1 MRSRRFREPAII
13 RQSLS
18 CVLPLDGEGR
28 RKECISSQWCACT
41 PILTFPRR
49 GRGKNVTRP
58 KLISKSA
65 TVLTKIAARRLLT
78 ATIILLALPFSFVR
92 AATKVSFP
100 FTPIS
105 AASLPWWIA
114 KDARFYE
121 KYGLDVDMIYV
132 GASPVIIQAMLGG
145 QAGVGAGGGP
155 PLVSNVLQGGDIVEV
170 ATTVPYAIQSLIV
183 RPEIRTPADLTGKKI
198 GISRLGAIPHFTLQA
213 IVKLYNVQGINVV
226 QTGTT
231 TQAIASLSQG
241 LVDGIITSAPFTFR
255 LMKNGYRELV
265 SPKDFKKAGV
275 EFLIQGLVA
284 RKSYAIKN
292 REIVL
297 GMIKATMEGTKQIF
311 VNEKQAK
318 AVLAKYT
325 RQSDPE
331 ILEQTYRFAT
341 DIFVKDP
348 TVTPASIQPIVQ
360 QSAQFSLIDAKLAA
374 ATPMSAYYDNSYVEE
389 IKRSGW
395 LAEFWK

>member
-1 MRSRRFREPAII
+1 MAVLIGAILFLGA
-13 RQSLS
+13 LS
-18 CVLPLDGEGR
+18 
-28 RKECISSQWCACT
+28 S
-41 PILTFPRR
+41 
-49 GRGKNVTRP
+49 
-58 KLISKSA
+58 
-65 TVLTKIAARRLLT
+65 T
-78 ATIILLALPFSFVR
+78 AF

-114 KDARFYE
+114 KESRYYE

-155 PLVSNVLQGGDIVEV
+155 PLVSNILQGGDVVQV

-183 RPEIRTPADLTGKKI
+183 KPEIRTPADLSGKKI

-213 IVKLYNVQGINVV
+213 IVKLHNVQGINLV

-231 TQAIASLSQG
+231 TQAITSLSQG

-255 LMKNGYRELV
+255 LMKDGYRELV

-284 RKSYAIKN
+284 RKSYAVRN
-292 REIVL
+292 REVVI

-311 VNEKQAK
+311 VNEKHAK

-325 RQSDPE
+325 RQTDPD
-331 ILEQTYRFAT
+331 ILDRTHKFAL

-348 TVTPASIQPIVQ
+348 TVTSASIQPIVQ
-360 QSAQFSLIDAKLAA
+360 QSAQFNLVDAKLAGN
-374 ATPMSAYYDNSYVEE
+374 TPIAAYYDNSYVDE
-389 IKRSGW
+389 IKKSGW
-395 LAEFWK
+395 LADLWR

>member
-1 MRSRRFREPAII
+1 MTHNLIQIVSAALFLM
-13 RQSLS
+13 SL
-18 CVLPLDGEGR
+18 LG
-28 RKECISSQWCACT
+28 
-41 PILTFPRR
+41 
-49 GRGKNVTRP
+49 
-58 KLISKSA
+58 SA
-65 TVLTKIAARRLLT
+65 T
-78 ATIILLALPFSFVR
+78 F

-114 KDARFYE
+114 KESRFYE

-155 PLVSNVLQGGDIVEV
+155 PLVTNVLQGGDVVQV
-170 ATTVPYAIQSLIV
+170 ATTIPYAIQSLIV
-183 RPEIRTPADLTGKKI
+183 KPDIRTPADLIGKRI
-198 GISRLGAIPHFTLQA
+198 GISRLGAIPHYTLQA
-213 IVKLYNVQGINVV
+213 IVKLYNVQGINIV

-231 TQAIASLSQG
+231 TQAITSLSQG

-255 LMKNGYRELV
+255 LMKDGYRELV
-265 SPKDFKKAGV
+265 GPKEFKKAGV

-284 RKSYAIKN
+284 RKSFAAKN
-292 REIVL
+292 REVVI

-311 VNEKQAK
+311 VNEKHSK
-318 AVLAKYT
+318 TVLAKYT
-325 RQSDPE
+325 RQTDTD
-331 ILEQTYRFAT
+331 ILDQTHKFAL

-360 QSAQFSLIDAKLAA
+360 QSAQFNIVDAKLAGS
-374 ATPMSAYYDNSYVEE
+374 TPMSAYYDNSYIDE
-389 IKRSGW
+389 IKKSGFFTQ
-395 LAEFWK
+395 LWK

>member
-1 MRSRRFREPAII
+1 MTHNLIQIVSAALFLM
-13 RQSLS
+13 SLF
-18 CVLPLDGEGR
+18 G
-28 RKECISSQWCACT
+28 
-41 PILTFPRR
+41 
-49 GRGKNVTRP
+49 
-58 KLISKSA
+58 SA
-65 TVLTKIAARRLLT
+65 T
-78 ATIILLALPFSFVR
+78 F

-114 KDARFYE
+114 KESRFYE

-155 PLVSNVLQGGDIVEV
+155 PLVTNVLQGGDVVQV
-170 ATTVPYAIQSLIV
+170 ATTIPYAIQSLIV
-183 RPEIRTPADLTGKKI
+183 KPDIRTPADLIGKRI
-198 GISRLGAIPHFTLQA
+198 GISRLGAIPHYTLQA
-213 IVKLYNVQGINVV
+213 IVKLYNVQGINIV

-231 TQAIASLSQG
+231 TQAITSLSQG

-255 LMKNGYRELV
+255 LMKDGYRELV
-265 SPKDFKKAGV
+265 GPKEFKKAGV

-284 RKSYAIKN
+284 RKSFAAKN
-292 REIVL
+292 REVVI

-311 VNEKQAK
+311 VNEKHSK
-318 AVLAKYT
+318 TVLSKYT
-325 RQSDPE
+325 RQTDTD
-331 ILEQTYRFAT
+331 ILDQTHKFAL

-360 QSAQFSLIDAKLAA
+360 QSAQFNIVDAKLAGS
-374 ATPMSAYYDNSYVEE
+374 TPMSAYYDNSYIDE
-389 IKRSGW
+389 IKKSGFFTQ
-395 LAEFWK
+395 LWK